1 MCVSEEVKGQ
11 RRYAGK
17 WDFKVTEQNQLLNIV
32 DCVSFSPNTQEPYNM
47 AMLVFVPPLF
57 LLDGMYSEM

>member
-1 MCVSEEVKGQ
+1 MYVSEEVKGQ
-11 RRYAGK
+11 GRYAGN

-32 DCVSFSPNTQEPYNM
+32 DCVSLSPNTQEPYNI
-47 AMLVFVPPLF
+47 AMLVFVLLLF